1 MDLVQQEE
9 CESIQVHGGSY
20 DFEDFQV
27 IVCKNQLKA
36 VAKKVLCNFFHFT
49 IGEHIKSFKCKIF

>member
-1 MDLVQQEE
+1 MDFVQQEE

-36 VAKKVLCNFFHFT
+36 VAKKVLCNFFT
-49 IGEHIKSFKCKIF
+49 LP